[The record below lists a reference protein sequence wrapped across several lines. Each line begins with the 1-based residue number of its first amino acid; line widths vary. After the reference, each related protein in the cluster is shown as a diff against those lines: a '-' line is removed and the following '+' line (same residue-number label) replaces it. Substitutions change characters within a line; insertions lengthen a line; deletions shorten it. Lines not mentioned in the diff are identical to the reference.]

1 MRQNGLYDIA
11 FEDAI
16 AMKGST
22 RGWNAVLFRDEP
34 LQKTQRIFL
43 ISRAL
48 GGFLTTT
55 VGKS

>member
-16 AMKGST
+16 AMKGSA
-22 RGWNAVLFRDEP
+22 RGCNAVLFRDEP